1 MSFLRFLGGAA
12 KKATELEDQYRTRV
26 WKNMDDMWN
35 RYEERKLIEDEEIYS
50 KTKDI
55 KDNVKT
61 LAGLGVNEELMYTGL
76 NQYGEGFFDIMTE
89 TLKNI
94 ENTDTWQMSSSQ
106 QRSEL
111 LNTATQKLIGERSGK
126 PVTLDQIMP
135 ALLPRRVSGPAM
147 EDIQGRLGRSPLG
160 FDYSGAF
167 SKSVQDIAGE
177 EDPATAI
184 EGVQGL
190 TGDVRSTF
198 GETFTDRVGIELAEG
213 EERRRMVN
221 AVESA
226 VGVGL
231 NDIGDRVITK
241 RMRDKTESE
250 QKLIASELYNEISSL
265 YRDKLSDPR
274 SLNKTENQLLDEAIT
289 SILGSK
295 KYNLTDTAT
304 ATDIDTDTATPTPTD
319 TDTPTTTTATST
331 EISEIDN
338 DFIEKVRNL
347 GVPEENVTKIIAAIR
362 AGKTIPPSLFVG
374 VDRGIVRTLLDKY
387 MEEKK
392 LMGNA
397 TLPKDSIPT
406 FDEITVGP

>member
-1 MSFLRFLGGAA
+1 
-12 KKATELEDQYRTRV
+12 
-26 WKNMDDMWN
+26 
-35 RYEERKLIEDEEIYS
+35 
-50 KTKDI
+50 
-55 KDNVKT
+55 
-61 LAGLGVNEELMYTGL
+61 
-76 NQYGEGFFDIMTE
+76 
-89 TLKNI
+89 
-94 ENTDTWQMSSSQ
+94 
-106 QRSEL
+106 
-111 LNTATQKLIGERSGK
+111 
-126 PVTLDQIMP
+126 
-135 ALLPRRVSGPAM
+135 
-147 EDIQGRLGRSPLG
+147 
-160 FDYSGAF
+160 
-167 SKSVQDIAGE
+167 
-177 EDPATAI
+177 
-184 EGVQGL
+184 
-190 TGDVRSTF
+190 
-198 GETFTDRVGIELAEG
+198 
-213 EERRRMVN
+213 
-221 AVESA
+221 
-226 VGVGL
+226 
-231 NDIGDRVITK
+231 
-241 RMRDKTESE
+241 MRDKTESE